1 MIHQHDL
8 VAAMKISY
16 SIDIDVTPEKV
27 WYWLGD
33 PERAKVWQ
41 TSVSKTE
48 TLQETPDIVG
58 TTFRETIEENGRG
71 VEMHGVITGYRENQ
85 LLAVHLSGQYN
96 VVDVEWRLDEIEER
110 TRVTVNARVRF
121 KSFIRILSIIM
132 RPVFKKKIIEQ
143 LQGEFVR
150 LKEICERDN

>member
-1 MIHQHDL
+1 MR
-8 VAAMKISY
+8 ISY
-16 SIDIDVTPEKV
+16 SIDIDATTDKV

-48 TLQETPDIVG
+48 TLQETPDVVG

-71 VEMHGVITGYRENQ
+71 VEMDGVITGYRENQ

-96 VVDVEWRLDEIEER
+96 VVDVEWRLEEIVER
-110 TRVTVNARVRF
+110 TRLTVNARFRF
-121 KSFIRILSIIM
+121 KSFMRILSIIM
-132 RPVFKKKIIEQ
+132 RPVFRKKIIGQ
-143 LQGEFVR
+143 LRKELTR
-150 LKEICERDN
+150 LNELCERET